1 MALTM
6 NEIYEEIL
14 RDGGMTP
21 SKKIK
26 QTAERFPKKIAMRYK
41 EFGVWQET
49 TYEEFWNKSKYLSM
63 GLKFF
68 GIEKGHSVAIHSENR
83 PEWFIADIGIQA
95 IGAVSVGLYP
105 TNPASEVEYLLSHSE
120 SKILFAEDQEQV
132 DKALEV
138 IDNLPMLEKIVYF
151 EERGLYNYDHPKLMK
166 FSEFLEIGKSEY
178 ESFPQYVEEQQ
189 NNINDEDIAFLVYTS
204 GTTGKPKGSMI
215 THGNISWVA
224 SQIPNFSLVENV
236 KAKDPQFL
244 SYLPLCHIFGRLTDL
259 LIASHT
265 MSTINFAESI
275 DTVQMDLAEIQ
286 PTIFPAVPRILE
298 RMYSGAM
305 VKMRDASFIKR
316 QLYKISMILGNI
328 GAERKLKHGFNDLL
342 ANILIKIGWILSF
355 RALKKKLGLSKAE
368 TAISGAAPIAPEI
381 LKFFMALGVPIFEGY
396 GMTENCGYA
405 SGNNDKKMKLGTV
418 GVPNHGMEIKLAEDG
433 EILTRGGAVFKG
445 YFKNEVATKETIDDD
460 GWLYTGDVGV
470 WDGEF
475 LKIVDRKKDIII
487 TSGGKNVS
495 PQEIENKIK
504 ISPFVKD
511 AIVIGDKRKFLSA
524 LVAIEFDT
532 VSNWA
537 LRRNIPHTTY
547 RDLSEKQEVQDLV
560 WKEIIKANEQT
571 SSLEIRKFRMIP
583 KELDHEDGE
592 LTATQKIK
600 RNVLIEQFS
609 ELIEEMYN

>member
-1 MALTM
+1 MTM
-6 NEIYEEIL
+6 TMTEIYEEIL

-26 QTAERFPKKIAMRYK
+26 DTSIRFPNKIAMRYK

-49 TYEEFWNKSKYLSM
+49 TYEEFWKRSNYLSM

-68 GIEKGHSVAIHSENR
+68 GIEKGNSVAIHSENR

-95 IGAVSVGLYP
+95 IGAISVGLYP

-120 SKILFAEDQEQV
+120 TKILFAEDQEQV

-138 IDNLPMLEKIVYF
+138 IDNLPELEKIVYF
-151 EERGLYNYDHPKLMK
+151 EDRGLYNYDHPKLMY
-166 FSEFLEIGKSEY
+166 FDEFLEIGKSEF
-178 ESFPQYVEEQQ
+178 ESFPEYVDQQ
-189 NNINDEDIAFLVYTS
+189 LETLVDDDVAFLVYTS
-204 GTTGKPKGSMI
+204 GTTGRPKGSMI

-224 SQIPNFSLVENV
+224 SQIPNFSLVESV
-236 KAKDPQFL
+236 KSKEPQFL

-265 MSTINFAESI
+265 MATINFAESI
-275 DTVQMDLAEIQ
+275 DTVQIDLAEIQ

-298 RMYSGAM
+298 RMHSAAIVRM
-305 VKMRDASFIKR
+305 KDATFIKR
-316 QLYKISMILGNI
+316 QLFKVSMYLGNI
-328 GAERKLKHGFNDLL
+328 AAERKLNRNFHDPI
-342 ANILIKIGWILSF
+342 ANILLKIGWLLSF

-381 LKFFMALGVPIFEGY
+381 LKFFLALGVPIFEGY

-433 EILTRGGAVFKG
+433 EVLTRGGAVFKG
-445 YFKNEVATKETIDDD
+445 YFKNEDATKETIDKD
-460 GWLYTGDVGV
+460 GWLHTGDVGV
-470 WDGEF
+470 FEGEF

-504 ISPFVKD
+504 ISPFIKD

-524 LVAIEFDT
+524 LIAIEFDT

-537 LRRNIPHTTY
+537 LRKNIPHTTY
-547 RDLSEKQEVQDLV
+547 RDLSEKKEVQDLV
-560 WKEIIKANEQT
+560 WREIIKANEQT

-600 RNVLIEQFS
+600 RNVLMEQFS
-609 ELIEEMYN
+609 ELIEGMYS

>member
-14 RDGGMTP
+14 RDGGVTP

-26 QTAERFPKKIAMRYK
+26 QTAQRFPEKIAMRYK

-49 TYEEFWNKSKYLSM
+49 TYEEFWKRSNYLSM

-138 IDNLPMLEKIVYF
+138 IDNLPTLEKIVYF
-151 EERGLYNYDHPKLMK
+151 EDRGLYNYDHPKLMT
-166 FSEFLEIGKSEY
+166 FNEFLEIGKSEY
-178 ESFPQYVEEQQ
+178 ESFPEYVEQQQ
-189 NNINDEDIAFLVYTS
+189 NNISDDDVAFLVYTS

-236 KAKDPQFL
+236 KAKEPQFL

-265 MSTINFAESI
+265 MATINFAESI

-298 RMYSGAM
+298 RMHSGAM

-316 QLYKISMILGNI
+316 QLFKISMFLGNI
-328 GAERKLKHGFNDLL
+328 GAERKLKYGFNDTF
-342 ANILIKIGWILSF
+342 ANILISIGWVLSF
-355 RALKKKLGLSKAE
+355 RTLKKKLGLSKAE

-418 GVPNHGMEIKLAEDG
+418 GVPNHGMEIKLADDG

-445 YFKNEVATKETIDDD
+445 YFKNEEATKETIDEE

-504 ISPFVKD
+504 ISPFIKD

-524 LVAIEFDT
+524 LIAIEFDV

-560 WKEIIKANEQT
+560 WKEILKANEQT

-600 RNVLIEQFS
+600 RNVLMDQFA
-609 ELIEEMYN
+609 ELIEEMYS

>member
-1 MALTM
+1 MTM
-6 NEIYEEIL
+6 TEIYEEIL

-26 QTAERFPKKIAMRYK
+26 DTSIRFPNKIAMRYK

-49 TYEEFWNKSKYLSM
+49 TYEEFWKRSNYLSM

-68 GIEKGHSVAIHSENR
+68 GIEKGNSVAIHSENR

-95 IGAVSVGLYP
+95 IGAISVGLYP

-120 SKILFAEDQEQV
+120 TKILFAEDQEQV

-138 IDNLPMLEKIVYF
+138 IDNLPELEKIVYF
-151 EERGLYNYDHPKLMK
+151 EDRGLYNYDHPKLMN
-166 FSEFLEIGKSEY
+166 FDEFLEIGKSEF
-178 ESFPQYVEEQQ
+178 ESFPEYVDQQ
-189 NNINDEDIAFLVYTS
+189 LETLVDDDVAFLVYTS
-204 GTTGKPKGSMI
+204 GTTGRPKGSMI

-224 SQIPNFSLVENV
+224 SQIPNFSLVESV
-236 KAKDPQFL
+236 KSKEPQFL

-265 MSTINFAESI
+265 MATINFAESI

-298 RMYSGAM
+298 RMHSAAIVRM
-305 VKMRDASFIKR
+305 KDATFIKR
-316 QLYKISMILGNI
+316 QLFKVSMYLGNI
-328 GAERKLKHGFNDLL
+328 AAERKLNRNFNDPI
-342 ANILIKIGWILSF
+342 ANILLKIGWLLSF

-381 LKFFMALGVPIFEGY
+381 LKFFLALGVPIFEGY

-433 EILTRGGAVFKG
+433 EVLTRGGAVFKG
-445 YFKNEVATKETIDDD
+445 YFKNEEATKETIDED
-460 GWLYTGDVGV
+460 GWLHTGDVGV
-470 WDGEF
+470 FEGEF

-504 ISPFVKD
+504 ISPFIKD

-524 LVAIEFDT
+524 LIAIEFDT

-537 LRRNIPHTTY
+537 LRKNIPHTTY
-547 RDLSEKQEVQDLV
+547 RDLSEKKEVQDLV
-560 WKEIIKANEQT
+560 WREIIKANEQT

-600 RNVLIEQFS
+600 RNVLMEQFS
-609 ELIEEMYN
+609 ELIEGMYS

>member
-1 MALTM
+1 MAMTM

-14 RDGGMTP
+14 KNGGMTP

-26 QTAERFPKKIAMRYK
+26 DTSIRFPNKIAMRYK

-49 TYEEFWNKSKYLSM
+49 TYEDFWKKSNYLSL

-68 GIEKGHSVAIHSENR
+68 GIQKGDSVAIHSENR
-83 PEWFIADIGIQA
+83 PEWFIADIGIQS

-105 TNPASEVEYLLSHSE
+105 TNPSSEVEYLLSHSE
-120 SKILFAEDQEQV
+120 TKILFAEDQEQV

-138 IDNLPMLEKIVYF
+138 IDQLPQLEKIIYF
-151 EERGLYNYDHPKLMK
+151 EDRGLYSYDHPKLMR
-166 FSEFLEIGKSEY
+166 FDEFLNLGKSEY
-178 ESFPQYVEEQQ
+178 ESFPEYVDQQ
-189 NNINDEDIAFLVYTS
+189 LDNLEDDDVAFLVYTS

-224 SQIPNFSLVENV
+224 TQIPNFSLVENV
-236 KAKDPQFL
+236 KAKEPQFL
-244 SYLPLCHIFGRLTDL
+244 SYLPLCHIFGRLIDL
-259 LIASHT
+259 LVASHT
-265 MSTINFAESI
+265 MATINFAESI
-275 DTVQMDLAEIQ
+275 DTVQSDLVEIQ

-298 RMYSGAM
+298 RMHSGAM
-305 VKMRDASFIKR
+305 VRMKDATFLKR
-316 QLYKISMILGNI
+316 QLFKISMFLGNI
-328 GAERKLKHGFNDLL
+328 AAERKLNKSFNDPL
-342 ANILIKIGWILSF
+342 AKILRGIGWLLSF
-355 RALKKKLGLSKAE
+355 RTLKKKLGLSKAE

-381 LKFFMALGVPIFEGY
+381 LKFFLALGVPIFEGY
-396 GMTENCGYA
+396 GMTENCGFA
-405 SGNNDKKMKLGTV
+405 TGNNEKKIKLGSV
-418 GVPNHGMEIKLAEDG
+418 GVPNHGMEVKLAEDG
-433 EILTRGGAVFKG
+433 EVLTRGGAVFKG
-445 YFKNEVATKETIDDD
+445 YFKNEEATKEVIDED
-460 GWLYTGDVGV
+460 GWLHTGDVGV
-470 WDGEF
+470 FEGEF

-504 ISPFVKD
+504 ISPFIKD

-524 LVAIEFDT
+524 LIAIEFDT

-537 LRRNIPHTTY
+537 LRKNIPHTTY
-547 RDLSEKQEVQDLV
+547 RDLSEKKEVKDLV

-571 SSLEIRKFRMIP
+571 STLEIRKFRMIP

-600 RNVLIEQFS
+600 RNVLMDQFS
-609 ELIEEMYN
+609 ELIEGMYS

>member
-6 NEIYEEIL
+6 NEIYDEIL
-14 RDGGMTP
+14 KEGGMTP
-21 SKKIK
+21 SKKVK
-26 QTAERFPKKIAMRYK
+26 QTAYRFPNKVATRYK
-41 EFGVWQET
+41 EYGVWTET
-49 TYEEFWNKSKYLSM
+49 TYEDFWKKSNYLSM
-63 GLKFF
+63 ALKFF
-68 GIEKGHSVAIHSENR
+68 GIEKGDSVAIHSENR
-83 PEWFIADIGIQA
+83 PEWFIADIGIQS

-105 TNPASEVEYLLSHSE
+105 TNPPSEVQYLLSHSE
-120 SKILFAEDQEQV
+120 SKILFAEDQEQL
-132 DKALEV
+132 DKALQV
-138 IDNLPMLEKIVYF
+138 LDDLPKLEKIIYF
-151 EERGLYNYDHPKLMK
+151 EDRGLYNYENSKLMS
-166 FSEFLEIGKSEY
+166 FDEFLELGKTEY
-178 ESFPQYVEEQQ
+178 NSYPEFVDKQLEEL
-189 NNINDEDIAFLVYTS
+189 EDDDVAFLVYTS

-215 THGNISWVA
+215 THGNLRWVG
-224 SQIPNFSLVENV
+224 SQIPQFSLVENV

-244 SYLPLCHIFGRLTDL
+244 SYLPLCHIFGRLIDL
-259 LIASHT
+259 LIATHT
-265 MSTINFAESI
+265 LATINFAESI
-275 DTVQMDLAEIQ
+275 DTVQSDLVEIQ

-298 RMYSGAM
+298 RMYSGGM
-305 VKMRDASFIKR
+305 VKIRDASLMK
-316 QLYKISMILGNI
+316 QLLFKFSMYLGNI
-328 GAERKLKHGFNDLL
+328 AADRKLKYGFNDYIAKFLTF
-342 ANILIKIGWILSF
+342 IGWVLSF

-381 LKFFMALGVPIFEGY
+381 LKFFMSLGVPIFEGY

-445 YFKNEVATKETIDDD
+445 YFKNEEATKEVLDED
-460 GWLYTGDVGV
+460 GWLHTGDVGV

-475 LKIVDRKKDIII
+475 LKIIDRKKDIII

-504 ISPFVKD
+504 ISPFIKD

-524 LVAIEFDT
+524 LIAIEFDT

-537 LRRNIPHTTY
+537 LRKNIPHTTY
-547 RDLSEKQEVQDLV
+547 RDLSEKDEVKDLV
-560 WKEIIKANEQT
+560 WKEILKANEQT

-600 RNVLIEQFS
+600 RNVLIEQFND
-609 ELIEEMYN
+609 LIEEMYI

>member
-166 FSEFLEIGKSEY
+166 FSEFLKIGKSEY

-189 NNINDEDIAFLVYTS
+189 NNISDEDIAFLVYTS

-609 ELIEEMYN
+609 ELIEEMYS